1 MCIRCLRPGRRVLVA
16 RLRAGRRSP
25 RGGRAAEALTKK
37 KRQKRL
43 PTDRPPLKTC
53 WETTVLP
60 RPGTIDRLELRLG
73 PRAARVLWRGSWG
86 PSREFCLEPCDVF
99 PHGEDVTREDSN
111 CFDEQL
117 QGDGCGDEG
126 DHDGEVADGLEHRHR
141 FRSRAA

>member
-16 RLRAGRRSP
+16 RLQSWSEVSARRSGL
-25 RGGRAAEALTKK
+25 RSAHEEEETEEA
-37 KRQKRL
+37 
-43 PTDRPPLKTC
+43 TDRPALPQRP
-53 WETTVLP
+53 WETAVLP